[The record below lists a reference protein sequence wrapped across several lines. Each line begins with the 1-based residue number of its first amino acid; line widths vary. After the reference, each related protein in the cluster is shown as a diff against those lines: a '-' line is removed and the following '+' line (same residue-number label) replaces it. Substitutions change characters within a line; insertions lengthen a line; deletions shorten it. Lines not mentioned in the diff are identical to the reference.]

1 MAERMTQLEK
11 WIQELKK
18 KSHDGLVANKDIME
32 FISTHNLG
40 EEDLSA
46 LYEALHIHQLEV
58 DFNEEVD
65 DSFDFIEEEE
75 SAELVKEAEE
85 AEAEAEED
93 TPVPDLDNAISIDDP
108 VKMYLKEIGAL
119 PLLTS
124 EEEIVLAK
132 TVEAGMRSDALP
144 EEKEA
149 AREAKKELA
158 DRNLRLVVSI
168 AKKYLGRGLQFLD
181 LIQEGNLGLLK
192 AVDKFDYTKG
202 YKFSTYATWWIRQAI
217 TRAIADQART
227 IRVPVHMVETIN
239 KLNRISRQ
247 LLQENGREAT
257 NEELAKA
264 MGVSLAKV
272 REVKKIAQD
281 PISLETPIGEKEDSH
296 LGDFIEDHEAIAP
309 DDAAGSILL
318 REQIEE
324 LLTGLTERERQVLEL
339 RFGLKDGKTR
349 TLEEVGKYFD
359 VTRER
364 IRQIEGKALSK
375 LKKTA
380 KNLINQ

>member
-1 MAERMTQLEK
+1 MTELATQMGK
-11 WIQELKK
+11 WIGDLQK
-18 KSHDGLVANKDIME
+18 KSQNGVISNKDIIAI
-32 FISTHNLG
+32 ISDNNLG
-40 EEDLSA
+40 EEELSE
-46 LYEALHIHQLEV
+46 LYEELHKKHLEI
-58 DFNEEVD
+58 N
-65 DSFDFIEEEE
+65 FD
-75 SAELVKEAEE
+75 EE
-85 AEAEAEED
+85 ASDED
-93 TPVPDLDNAISIDDP
+93 LEMLDSEDNSEKKEVEKISAAPSHEGAVAIDDP
-108 VKMYLKEIGAL
+108 VKMYLKEIGSMR
-119 PLLTS
+119 LLDS
-124 EEEIVLAK
+124 DEEIVLAK
-132 TVEAGMRSDALP
+132 KVEKGSLPDATD
-144 EEKEA
+144 EDKKEA
-149 AREAKKELA
+149 DDAKKELA

-247 LLQENGREAT
+247 LLQEKGREAT
-257 NEELAKA
+257 NEELAEA
-264 MGVSLAKV
+264 MGISVEKI

-296 LGDFIEDHEAIAP
+296 LGDFIEDHETVAP

-324 LLTGLTERERQVLEL
+324 LLQSLTDRERQVLEL

-364 IRQIEGKALSK
+364 IRQIEGKALVK
-375 LKKTA
+375 LKKSA
-380 KNLINQ
+380 KTLINQ